1 MPLFESAT
9 MASWFTDFDLHP
21 KLEKEFAVRTRS
33 GGLVSLAA
41 LAVAALL
48 FVSELRLYLTTE
60 KVEHME
66 VDDAAAG
73 GFRGGAAVSDKTLRI
88 NFDVTFPAL
97 PCALLSLDA
106 LDASGANS
114 VDVIH
119 NVFKRR
125 LDSTGLP
132 LGEGLKE
139 GALDTLRSTEE
150 LLREKRKAIAEGRP
164 VARVAE
170 GQCGDCYG
178 AAEAGVCCNTCEEVR
193 EVYKKKGWQFVMK
206 GVKQCEV
213 EGFYGD
219 VQQQLTEVREYK
231 VDEKGGKKARPRLP
245 AAICSP
251 THPSPSSAPHPAPT
265 LPQHEGCNA
274 YGSLE
279 VPKVPGNFH
288 FGPSQGA
295 QSAYQHVAD
304 VVAFTYSAFNVT
316 HRVNSLSFGPYLPG
330 DVRRGAPLDGRS
342 VVLSEGTGMHQYF
355 IKLVPLVYA
364 PLRFA
369 PVLTYQFSVTE
380 HVRKLDASQAQL
392 EAA

>member
-1 MPLFESAT
+1 MG
-9 MASWFTDFDLHP
+9 WFTEFDLHP

-33 GGLVSLAA
+33 GGIVSLAA

-48 FVSELRLYLTTE
+48 FVSELRTFLTID

-73 GFRGGAAVSDKTLRI
+73 GFRGGARVSDKSLRI

-106 LDASGANS
+106 MDASGANS

-125 LDSTGLP
+125 LSPAGQP
-132 LGEGLKE
+132 LGAGLRE

-164 VARVAE
+164 VAKAAE

-178 AAEAGVCCNTCEEVR
+178 AGEAGQCCNTCEEVR

-206 GVKQCEV
+206 GVTQCEA

-219 VQQQLTEVREYK
+219 LQAQLNDVR
-231 VDEKGGKKARPRLP
+231 VPHGCCVLAPLLR
-245 AAICSP
+245 SP
-251 THPSPSSAPHPAPT
+251 PPSPSSPHTARSRAPPPPCNPRRRRAATRTAPWRCQKCPATSTLGPPRARSPPT
-265 LPQHEGCNA
+265 STCRTWW
-274 YGSLE
+274 
-279 VPKVPGNFH
+279 
-288 FGPSQGA
+288 PSRTPP
-295 QSAYQHVAD
+295 S
-304 VVAFTYSAFNVT
+304 T
-316 HRVNSLSFGPYLPG
+316 
-330 DVRRGAPLDGRS
+330 
-342 VVLSEGTGMHQYF
+342 
-355 IKLVPLVYA
+355 
-364 PLRFA
+364 
-369 PVLTYQFSVTE
+369 
-380 HVRKLDASQAQL
+380 
-392 EAA
+392 